1 MEEKMKKLICIA
13 VLLFAASEL
22 LCGCAAI
29 EPEKRAY
36 PLSFSVDYKNDA
48 YEVIYAMA
56 NLAGS
61 TGKEKQEGSQ
71 KNEGKQ
77 PLAFSGSDFAQIRQ
91 RYDESQEY
99 YLDLGHVQAILF
111 SRRLLR
117 RPQEYEETLRYLQS
131 EEILGQNARVF
142 VCDEPGEV
150 IAAAEGTGTSLG
162 EFLSGMYENQPEQE
176 KSRALE
182 LGTLYQE
189 YYNYNTI
196 PSFPELNVEEGRI
209 LLLDKV

>member
-1 MEEKMKKLICIA
+1 M
-13 VLLFAASEL
+13 
-22 LCGCAAI
+22 
-29 EPEKRAY
+29 
-36 PLSFSVDYKNDA
+36 
-48 YEVIYAMA
+48 
-56 NLAGS
+56 
-61 TGKEKQEGSQ
+61 
-71 KNEGKQ
+71 
-77 PLAFSGSDFAQIRQ
+77 
-91 RYDESQEY
+91 
-99 YLDLGHVQAILF
+99 QAILF

-162 EFLSGMYENQPEQE
+162 EFLSGMYENRPEQE
-176 KSRALE
+176 KPRALE